1 MMDRGPFDALSAA
14 FPGCVR
20 ISTLSSLTT
29 WRIGGEAAV
38 IEAVTAGM
46 LADALGKAHELG
58 VETFLLGRGSN
69 LLVSDDGYDGLVIRL
84 AGDFGR
90 VSWTLGG
97 DGWLLSAGA
106 AAMLPGLA
114 GAACMKGAA
123 GLEFAVGIPGSLGGA
138 VFMNAGAYGG
148 SISDRVVTVDVLDG
162 NGVRTMDRAACGFG
176 YRASSFQESGAVV
189 LSVSLV
195 LDPGDRDGLVEAA
208 SAILKKRRESFPLD
222 LPNAGSVFRRVEG
235 APPPGRL
242 IEDAG
247 LKGRRAG
254 GAMISRLHANF
265 IVNTGGASASDVL
278 GLMRDARRAVFD
290 TSGVSLPEE
299 VRFLGSF
306 SEFQRGW

>member
-1 MMDRGPFDALSAA
+1 MDHGSFDALSAA

-20 ISTLSSLTT
+20 IMTLSSLTT

-38 IEAVTAGM
+38 IEAVSTGM

-84 AGDFGR
+84 AGDFRR
-90 VSWTLGG
+90 VSWARGG

-162 NGVRTMDRAACGFG
+162 NSVRKMDRAACGFG
-176 YRASSFQESGAVV
+176 YRASSFQESGALV
-189 LSVSLV
+189 LSVSLG

-208 SAILKKRRESFPLD
+208 SAILRKRRESFPLD

-278 GLMRDARRAVFD
+278 ELMRDARRAVFD
-290 TSGVSLPEE
+290 ASGVSLPEE

-306 SEFQRGW
+306 TEPQRGW